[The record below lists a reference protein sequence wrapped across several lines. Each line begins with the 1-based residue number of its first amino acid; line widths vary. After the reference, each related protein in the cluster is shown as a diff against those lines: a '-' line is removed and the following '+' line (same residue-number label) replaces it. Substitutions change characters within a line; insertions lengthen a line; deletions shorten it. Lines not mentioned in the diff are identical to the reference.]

1 MNSYQAFDEKV
12 AVSNQFPNAI
22 SCLTRAF
29 QDDPVLA
36 YLFEDDEQRPL
47 LLSAFFANRIAVNS
61 PTDELLVPVKPDDS
75 SAAALWE
82 RPEKDSTND
91 STFSAMVAGLTA
103 ILGQDWI
110 TDRLVNLFV
119 LGEAKPKTPHW
130 YLGFVGTLPE
140 ARGKGLASALIS
152 SVTEICDAENIPAY
166 LESSSPDNVPLYER
180 HGFRITGEAK
190 IKDGPTV
197 PLMWRDPTP
206 D

>member
-1 MNSYQAFDEKV
+1 MNKYQDFEEKV
-12 AVSNQFPNAI
+12 ADLNQYPNAI

-29 QDDPVLA
+29 QEDPVLS
-36 YLFEDDEQRPL
+36 YLFEDEEQRPL

-61 PTDELLVPVKPDDS
+61 PTDQLLIPLEPDTG
-75 SAAALWE
+75 SAASLWE
-82 RPEKDSTND
+82 RPEKDFTND

-103 ILGQDWI
+103 ILGQEWI
-110 TDRLVNLFV
+110 TDRLANLFV

-130 YLGFVGTLPE
+130 YLAFVGTLPE

-152 SVTEICDAENIPAY
+152 SVTEICDTENIPAY

-180 HGFRITGEAK
+180 HGFRITGEVK
-190 IKDGPTV
+190 IKNGPIV
-197 PLMWRDPTP
+197 PLMWRDPMT

>member
-1 MNSYQAFDEKV
+1 MNSYQAFNEKV
-12 AVSNQFPNAI
+12 AVSKQFPNAI

-36 YLFEDDEQRPL
+36 YLFEDEEQRPL

-61 PTDELLVPVKPDDS
+61 PTDHLLVPMKPDDS

-82 RPEKDSTND
+82 RPEKDPTND

-103 ILGQDWI
+103 ILGEEWI

-119 LGEAKPKTPHW
+119 LGEAKPKTPDW

-152 SVTEICDAENIPAY
+152 SVTEICDTENIPAY

>member
-1 MNSYQAFDEKV
+1 MNIINKSPVSV
-12 AVSNQFPNAI
+12 ASSGHYPNAI

-36 YLFEDDEQRPL
+36 YLFEDEQQRPL

-61 PTDELLVPVKPDDS
+61 PTDQLLVPIEPDDS

-82 RPEKDSTND
+82 RPEKDLNND

-119 LGEAKPKTPHW
+119 LGEAKPKIPHW
-130 YLGFVGTLPE
+130 YLGFVGTRPE
-140 ARGKGLASALIS
+140 SRGKGLASALIK
-152 SVTEICDAENIPAY
+152 SVTNICDQEKIPAY
-166 LESSSPDNVPLYER
+166 LESSNPDNVALYES
-180 HGFRITGEAK
+180 HGFRVTGEAA
-190 IKDGPTV
+190 IKNGPKV
-197 PLMWRDPTP
+197 PLMWRVPLF
-206 D
+206 